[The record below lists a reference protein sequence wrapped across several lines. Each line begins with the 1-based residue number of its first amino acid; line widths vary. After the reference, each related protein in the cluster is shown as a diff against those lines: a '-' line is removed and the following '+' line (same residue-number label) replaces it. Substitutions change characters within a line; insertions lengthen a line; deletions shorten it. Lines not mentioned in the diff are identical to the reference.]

1 MWIIFKLY
9 CIHFIACVHDHWQ
22 AYTLQIIMDI
32 VLIDHYYAYFF
43 LFIVGYKKKFM
54 LKIFVLFKILHHFIA
69 RIKAKTVFNVH
80 EERNNTIQYRS
91 KRLIES
97 VIVLVCLGH
106 KFSTI
111 KIEQCFLKHKWKIHC
126 IKCPP
131 LKFCL
136 WNYNNIN
143 KLHFGGAGVK
153 LSFLYQEYR
162 RKRKVR
168 KW

>member
-1 MWIIFKLY
+1 MNYFQTVLY
-9 CIHFIACVHDHWQ
+9 SFHCLCAWPLTSIHLANHHGHCTHWPLLCV
-22 AYTLQIIMDI
+22 
-32 VLIDHYYAYFF
+32 FF

-54 LKIFVLFKILHHFIA
+54 LKIFVLFEILHHFIA